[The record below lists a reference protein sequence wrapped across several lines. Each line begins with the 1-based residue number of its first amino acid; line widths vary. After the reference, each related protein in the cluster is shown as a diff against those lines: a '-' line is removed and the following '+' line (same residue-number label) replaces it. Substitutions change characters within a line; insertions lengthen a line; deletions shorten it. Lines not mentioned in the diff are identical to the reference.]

1 MNKFILSIVSI
12 LLLTS
17 CSEKQSENTLEIT
30 GTIKGFKKGKLYIQR
45 VVDSTLVAL
54 DSIIINGN
62 STFQSTVKL
71 DSPEMLYLFLDRGVT
86 NSIDN
91 NLLFFAEPGKMTI
104 DTELESFLGKS
115 KITGSKN
122 HKLYE
127 DYKKII
133 SQFNNQ
139 QLELVKEEIMAKK
152 DKKDISAEIQKKNDA
167 ILKRKYLYSANY
179 TLTNA
184 TYEVAPY
191 IALTD
196 IYDINTKYLD
206 TIQKSMSKKVAQS
219 KYGKKLTAYVIKR
232 KKSE

>member
-1 MNKFILSIVSI
+1 MNKFILSLVTI
-12 LLLTS
+12 LILTS
-17 CSEKQSENTLEIT
+17 CSEKKSENALEIT

-45 VVDSTLVAL
+45 VVDTTLVAL

-62 STFQSTVKL
+62 STFKSTIKL
-71 DSPEMLYLFLDRGVT
+71 DSPEMLYLFLDRGVS

-104 DTELESFLGKS
+104 DTDLESFLGKS
-115 KITGSKN
+115 KVTGSKN
-122 HKLYE
+122 HELYE

-179 TLTNA
+179 ALTNA

-219 KYGKKLTAYVIKR
+219 TYGKKLTEYVIKR

>member
-1 MNKFILSIVSI
+1 MNKLILSLTV
-12 LLLTS
+12 LLLITS
-17 CSEKQSENTLEIT
+17 CSEKKSDNTVEIS

-45 VVDSTLVAL
+45 VVDTTLVAL
-54 DSIIINGN
+54 DTIIINGN
-62 STFQSTVKL
+62 STFSSTIKL
-71 DSPEMLYLFLDRGVT
+71 DSPEMLYLFLDRGVS

-91 NLLFFAEPGKMTI
+91 NLLFFAEPGQMTI
-104 DTELESFLGKS
+104 DTDLESFLGKS
-115 KITGSKN
+115 KVTGSKN
-122 HKLYE
+122 HQLYE

-139 QLELVKEEIMAKK
+139 QLELVKEEIMARK

-179 TLTNA
+179 ALNNA
-184 TYEVAPY
+184 THEVAPY

-206 TIQKSMSKKVAQS
+206 TIQKSMSPKVAQS
-219 KYGKKLTAYVIKR
+219 KYGKKLTEYVIKR